1 MGFHVHVFKGP
12 GWKLYVFTAAF
23 SSSSFFSPFF
33 SPFFPS
39 IAWGKQGSE
48 PLGTRVA
55 FGRKARLG
63 ALEKR
68 ACPLT
73 SGTKKKEKDGE
84 WWNPYNPKG
93 RLKGKGTTSWARQL
107 RRQAQQPLQKEAENQ
122 KELAEGQPA
131 ELPKPLEKRPKETN
145 QQHKQPLEK
154 WQKKQDKPLEKR
166 QKHQKQK
173 KKKNMRTRK
182 MEKKMQKQRKKW

>member
-1 MGFHVHVFKGP
+1 MAERLGWELLKKEHVHLQVGP
-12 GWKLYVFTAAF
+12 
-23 SSSSFFSPFF
+23 
-33 SPFFPS
+33 
-39 IAWGKQGSE
+39 
-48 PLGTRVA
+48 
-55 FGRKARLG
+55 
-63 ALEKR
+63 
-68 ACPLT
+68 
-73 SGTKKKEKDGE
+73 KKWEKDEE

-154 WQKKQDKPLEKR
+154 WQRKQDKPLEK
-166 QKHQKQK
+166 KAEASETKEEKEHENK
-173 KKKNMRTRK
+173 KDGKEDAKA
-182 MEKKMQKQRKKW
+182 EKK

>member
-1 MGFHVHVFKGP
+1 MSTYK
-12 GWKLYVFTAAF
+12 WD
-23 SSSSFFSPFF
+23 
-33 SPFFPS
+33 
-39 IAWGKQGSE
+39 Q
-48 PLGTRVA
+48 
-55 FGRKARLG
+55 
-63 ALEKR
+63 
-68 ACPLT
+68 
-73 SGTKKKEKDGE
+73 KKWEKDEE

-154 WQKKQDKPLEKR
+154 WQRKQDKPLEKR

-182 MEKKMQKQRKKW
+182 MEKKMQKQRKNDKAMEVDKEEKKLLSLWKKGKRTVHKAALHKAAVLPNRNK

>member
-1 MGFHVHVFKGP
+1 MSMCSRVLVENYMCLLQPFLAQVFFR
-12 GWKLYVFTAAF
+12 LF
-23 SSSSFFSPFF
+23 SQHCLRK
-33 SPFFPS
+33 
-39 IAWGKQGSE
+39 ARVRT
-48 PLGTRVA
+48 LGTRVA

-63 ALEKR
+63 LQVG
-68 ACPLT
+68 P
-73 SGTKKKEKDGE
+73 KKWEKDEE

-145 QQHKQPLEK
+145 QQHNQPLEK
-154 WQKKQDKPLEKR
+154 WQRKQDKPLEK
-166 QKHQKQK
+166 KAEASETKEEKEHENK
-173 KKKNMRTRK
+173 KDGKEDAKA
-182 MEKKMQKQRKKW
+182 EKK